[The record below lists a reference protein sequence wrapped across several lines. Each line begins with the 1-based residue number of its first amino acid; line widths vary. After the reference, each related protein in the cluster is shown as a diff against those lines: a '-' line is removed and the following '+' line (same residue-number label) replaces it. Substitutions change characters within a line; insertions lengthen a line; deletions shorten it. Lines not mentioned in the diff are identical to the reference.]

1 MRTLEDAE
9 WDALSTGE
17 HQGGI
22 RHFDIACRFHEPCS
36 VLLQLLFA
44 FSQVLVLKFLWQ
56 IA

>member
-22 RHFDIACRFHEPCS
+22 CHFDIACHFHEPCS